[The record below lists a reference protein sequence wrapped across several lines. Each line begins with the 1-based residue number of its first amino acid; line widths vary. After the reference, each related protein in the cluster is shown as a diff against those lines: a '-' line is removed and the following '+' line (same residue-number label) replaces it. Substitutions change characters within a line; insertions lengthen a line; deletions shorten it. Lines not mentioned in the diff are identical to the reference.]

1 MDKLGFR
8 LYLVFMVSWFLHFG
22 RRIPAWGDLR
32 IDLALVIILILLC
45 VLVFDRQKYNML
57 TNSDVWRYLT
67 YLIIYIIVTIP
78 FVAWP
83 GSVVRFGLENFIK
96 ALVFFYFTVVLAS
109 DEKKLKVMVPCFI
122 LCQLFR
128 VAEPLYLHVTEGY
141 WGSHASMWGSE
152 GMEMMDRLAGSPYDI
167 INPNGLAY
175 VIVFVLPL
183 LHFLSYSSRVYRFL
197 YLGSAPL
204 LLYALVLTGSRSGM
218 VALFV
223 IMLGIIAKARH
234 KVILIAIILCVSMA
248 AISKLDV
255 NLTDR
260 YLSIF
265 SSETK
270 NAATAQGRIEGIKS
284 DFKVAMRKPI
294 VGHGLGT
301 SLEANSNIAGIAL
314 RSHNLYTEVMQEIGL
329 AGLFVF
335 LGFLVSLGKSL
346 KRNYEFLRQERDK
359 NSFIFCLNQ
368 ATLLQFIVSMAFSL
382 FSYGLSGYSWYL
394 LAGLTMNIGIVA
406 SLRDKQQELQRA
418 NSCDST
424 IKPTNDRNSPETDRP
439 RFNAQGG

>member
-8 LYLVFMVSWFLHFG
+8 LYLVFMVSWFLRFG

-45 VLVFDRQKYNML
+45 VLVFDRQKFNTL
-57 TNSDVWRYLT
+57 TNSGVWRYLT
-67 YLIIYIIVTIP
+67 YLTIYIIVTIP
-78 FVAWP
+78 LVEWP

-96 ALVFFYFTVVLAS
+96 ALAFFYFTVVLAS
-109 DEKKLKVMVPCFI
+109 DEKKLKAMVLCFI
-122 LCQLFR
+122 FCQLFR

-141 WGSHASMWGSE
+141 WGSHASMWGSG
-152 GMEMMDRLAGSPYDI
+152 GMEMMDRLAGSRYDV
-167 INPNGLAY
+167 INPNGLAF

-183 LHFLSYSSRVYRFL
+183 LHFLSYSSRMYRFL
-197 YLGSAPL
+197 YLGSAPF

-223 IMLGIIAKARH
+223 IMLGIIARARH
-234 KVILIAIILCVSMA
+234 KVILIAIILCVSVA

-265 SSETK
+265 SSKTK

-329 AGLFVF
+329 AGLFIF
-335 LGFLVSLGKSL
+335 LGFLVSLGKSI

-359 NSFIFCLNQ
+359 NSFIFCLSQ
-368 ATLLQFIVSMAFSL
+368 ATLLQFIMSMAFSL
-382 FSYGLSGYSWYL
+382 LSYGLSGYSWYL